1 MNLGGLLMSIWLL
14 HVVHTEGDPIPSEMY
29 EKITG
34 GSIKSIADIRRLL
47 QIESVVDEEE
57 DVYELNRNATR
68 SLPWGNSSHSR
79 VIRSVDAEQAELAQ
93 CKTRTD
99 VFEITRNLVDP
110 TNANFIVQPS
120 CVEVQRCS
128 GCCNSRNMKC
138 VPLRIHIRYVKV
150 KKIVI
155 RGKKKEVLDVPIPLE
170 DHVECKCEPVN
181 PVSIRIHHTVNEHRM
196 TARVTATTPPPTTI
210 THKAESQLRPLKRKN
225 RKFKHLPSK
234 KEQRYLLST

>member
-14 HVVHTEGDPIPSEMY
+14 HVVRAEGDPIPSEMY

-34 GSIKSIADIRRLL
+34 GSVKSIADIRRLL
-47 QIESVVDEEE
+47 QIESIDDEE

-68 SLPWGNSSHSR
+68 SLPRGNSSHSR
-79 VIRSVDAEQAELAQ
+79 VIRSLGAEQAQLAQ
-93 CKTRTD
+93 CKTRTE

-110 TNANFIVQPS
+110 TNANFVVQPP

-128 GCCNSRNMKC
+128 GCCNTRNVKC
-138 VPLRIHIRYVKV
+138 VPLRIHIRHVQV

-155 RGKKKEVLDVPIPLE
+155 YRTQKSITLVPIPLE
-170 DHVECKCEPVN
+170 DHLECKCEPVN
-181 PVSIRIHHTVNEHRM
+181 PVSRSHHTVNEYRM
-196 TARVTATTPPPTTI
+196 VAGVTATTSPPPTVNR
-210 THKAESQLRPLKRKN
+210 KEESQLRLLKRKN

-234 KEQRYLLST
+234 KEQRHFLST

>member
-14 HVVHTEGDPIPSEMY
+14 HVVRAEGDPIPSEMY

-34 GSIKSIADIRRLL
+34 GSVKSIADIRRLL
-47 QIESVVDEEE
+47 QIESVDDEDKLNTQEEE
-57 DVYELNRNATR
+57 TR
-68 SLPWGNSSHSR
+68 SFPRGNSSHSR
-79 VIRSVDAEQAELAQ
+79 VIRSLDAEQAQLAQ
-93 CKTRTD
+93 CKTRTE
-99 VFEITRNLVDP
+99 VFEISRNLVDP
-110 TNANFIVQPS
+110 TNANFLVQPS

-138 VPLRIHIRYVKV
+138 SPHRVHIRHVQV

-155 RGKKKEVLDVPIPLE
+155 HRNQKEIIKVPIPLV

-181 PVSIRIHHTVNEHRM
+181 SVSMRSHHTVNEHRIV
-196 TARVTATTPPPTTI
+196 AGVPATTPPPTTI
-210 THKAESQLRPLKRKN
+210 TRKEESQLRPLKRKN

-234 KEQRYLLST
+234 KEQRHLLST